1 MKKIFV
7 NALCLEVTR
16 RCNMGCAHCLR
27 GDAQDVDVSHAII
40 DEIFNQVDGIGQVT
54 FTGGE
59 PSLNVSA
66 IRYFFQRAERTNKMP
81 RSFFVATNGKAN
93 QEQLAVALLREYP
106 KMEDSELCGAA
117 LSIDDWHDP
126 QDYENSILRG
136 LSFYSD
142 CKTFPEGYSLVP
154 EGRAA
159 HLSLDPKETVPLR
172 SAHIVVSDDS
182 DLSSGEIAVEM
193 LYVSA
198 NGNIV
203 GNCDMSYERID
214 AEAAYS
220 IHDFRWEVEKM
231 LAELA

>member
-1 MKKIFV
+1 MKRIFV
-7 NALCLEVTR
+7 NELCLEVTR

-27 GDAQDVDVSHAII
+27 GDAQDVDVSHTII

-59 PSLNVSA
+59 PSLNISA

-93 QEQLAVALLREYP
+93 QEQLAVALL
-106 KMEDSELCGAA
+106 
-117 LSIDDWHDP
+117 
-126 QDYENSILRG
+126 
-136 LSFYSD
+136 
-142 CKTFPEGYSLVP
+142 
-154 EGRAA
+154 
-159 HLSLDPKETVPLR
+159 
-172 SAHIVVSDDS
+172 
-182 DLSSGEIAVEM
+182 
-193 LYVSA
+193 YVSA

-220 IHDFRWEVEKM
+220 IHDFRWEVEKT